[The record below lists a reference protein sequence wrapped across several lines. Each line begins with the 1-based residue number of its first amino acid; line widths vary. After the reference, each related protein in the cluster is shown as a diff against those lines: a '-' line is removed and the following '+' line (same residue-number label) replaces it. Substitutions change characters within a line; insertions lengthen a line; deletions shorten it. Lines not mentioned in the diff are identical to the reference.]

1 MLNRIFPKQIDN
13 TYRGYWLALW
23 IYVPIILMKFAMG
36 INVAGV
42 NPWISNMYILKEVDG
57 VPLDTF
63 GAEAGST
70 IVYMAASWALGLL
83 LLSSLGLLVLIRYRA
98 MIPLMFLVL
107 SIEQV
112 GRKGISLMNPIVRAV
127 ESQGL
132 APGAIV
138 NWALTAALIVGLALS
153 LARRKDERENTL

>member
-36 INVAGV
+36 FNVAGV
-42 NPWISNMYILKEVDG
+42 NPWISNIYILKEVDG

-83 LLSSLGLLVLIRYRA
+83 LLSSLGLLVFIRYRA

-132 APGAIV
+132 SPGAMV
-138 NWALTAALIVGLALS
+138 NWALTAALIVGLVLS
-153 LARRKDERENTL
+153 LVPRKDARESTL